1 MPFIRFKVYNSD
13 KFIAKPAFARQLRKL
28 PDGSTGVE
36 FRGKVYNIFENQI
49 DISRRSFK
57 LNECPL
63 ISSKQIINKK
73 NIQKEDF
80 FYDERNYN
88 PIFFFQWVV

>member
-1 MPFIRFKVYNSD
+1 MQNLHLQDSE
-13 KFIAKPAFARQLRKL
+13 KL

-49 DISRRSFK
+49 DISGRSFK
-57 LNECPL
+57 LNECPF

-80 FYDERNYN
+80 YDERVQSN
-88 PIFFFQWVV
+88 FFNGLYEI